1 MFRFKDPLENDE
13 ERLFYA
19 EAMPRLFLQFQ
30 GLYEL
35 IGLHAGWSKK
45 TVSLTSQA
53 PGLGFTEDSFSTDR
67 VVVVGWFGM
76 I

>member
-1 MFRFKDPLENDE
+1 MQKGKCPG
-13 ERLFYA
+13 
-19 EAMPRLFLQFQ
+19 LFLQFQ

-35 IGLHAGWSKK
+35 TGLHMDDLRQW
-45 TVSLTSQA
+45 SLTSQA